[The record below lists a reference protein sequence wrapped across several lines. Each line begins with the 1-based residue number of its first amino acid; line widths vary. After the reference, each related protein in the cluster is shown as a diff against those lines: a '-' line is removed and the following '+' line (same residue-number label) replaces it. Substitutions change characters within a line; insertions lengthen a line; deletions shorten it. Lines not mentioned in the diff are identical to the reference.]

1 MEGAKPPP
9 SLSIG
14 ACMPIFLFKSI
25 LSVFI
30 LLFALIGMYTMFEV
44 FGRPD
49 DKRKFSVDKLK
60 KLHKVN
66 GYLFLVLY
74 LYIAYLCMKILIG
87 TRAEPSSRVVFHSV
101 FALSVILL
109 LTLKILFNRVY
120 RQNYGQIRH
129 IGLVMALLA
138 LGMVCTSGGYY
149 LAITKFGTDLK
160 SERAIQKAL
169 TTKSEELLVAS
180 VEPGSI
186 RRGKELYESECTLCH
201 DPKSRETIVGPGH
214 EGILKREKLPVS
226 GREATP
232 ENVQRQLQDPYSRM
246 PSFDYLTE
254 QEISD
259 LTAYLNT
266 L

>member
-1 MEGAKPPP
+1 MEGVRPPP

-25 LSVFI
+25 LSLFI

-49 DKRKFSVDKLK
+49 NKRKFSVDKLK

-74 LYIAYLCMKILIG
+74 LFIAYLCMKILIG

-109 LTLKILFNRVY
+109 LALKILFNRVY

-138 LGMVCTSGGYY
+138 LGMVGTSGGYY

-160 SERAIQKAL
+160 AERAIQKEAPA
-169 TTKSEELLVAS
+169 KARA
-180 VEPGSI
+180 EPGNI
-186 RRGKELYESECTLCH
+186 QRGKELYESECTLCH
-201 DPKSRETIVGPGH
+201 DPISRETIVGPGH

-232 ENVQRQLQDPYSRM
+232 ENVRRQLQDPYNRM